1 VKVRAGDGYKGWPEH
16 APFDSVIVI
25 CVPEHIPQALIDQL
39 QDGGRMIIPVG
50 GSGRS
55 ATLPAA
61 KAWGQNRPT
70 SGFAGRFRPDDQ
82 EAASRGQTLMGCVK
96 CKMRKTK
103 SAVRNG
109 ETREQGVK
117 SYPCGSAPVWK
128 TLAEVLGLC
137 QSERSQLR
145 AAVMRRSD
153 GAGQLRPDRRASPA
167 LTTSRVINVRDRGGD
182 RRFHDSPWLGQCQ
195 GWPAPRD

>member
-1 VKVRAGDGYKGWPEH
+1 
-16 APFDSVIVI
+16 
-25 CVPEHIPQALIDQL
+25 
-39 QDGGRMIIPVG
+39 
-50 GSGRS
+50 
-55 ATLPAA
+55 
-61 KAWGQNRPT
+61 
-70 SGFAGRFRPDDQ
+70 
-82 EAASRGQTLMGCVK
+82 MGCVK

-109 ETREQGVK
+109 ETRGQGVK

-153 GAGQLRPDRRASPA
+153 GASQRRPDRRASPA
-167 LTTSRVINVRDRGGD
+167 LTTSRVEVAVTFMVPGAIPTHYETFGYFTKFAKNLYSDGNDRKE
-182 RRFHDSPWLGQCQ
+182 S
-195 GWPAPRD
+195 